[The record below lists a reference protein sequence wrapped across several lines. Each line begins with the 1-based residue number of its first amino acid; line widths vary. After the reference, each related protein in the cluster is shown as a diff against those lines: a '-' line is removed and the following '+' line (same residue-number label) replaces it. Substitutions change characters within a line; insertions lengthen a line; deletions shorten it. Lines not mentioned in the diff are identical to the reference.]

1 MTAEAKS
8 CRKKWKIAVSILLA
22 VLILLAGGFFWYV
35 SDYYQAEDVALEV
48 LASGDHLEVRDDLT
62 ILSLSYPTDTAIIR
76 FCTGKA
82 RLTLVSAFSLTIE
95 TNTLS
100 TTLYSACT
108 SMLSMMGNAMLGSS
122 LLMGCVPMIFSLL
135 LPFFTI
141 LLSFLQYLTILTY
154 NIIEENGEQCRNGS
168 VPRCSMCAFCT
179 NPGEIFHQYSV
190 ICP

>member
-1 MTAEAKS
+1 MMPTA
-8 CRKKWKIAVSILLA
+8 V
-22 VLILLAGGFFWYV
+22 
-35 SDYYQAEDVALEV
+35 
-48 LASGDHLEVRDDLT
+48 
-62 ILSLSYPTDTAIIR
+62 PTDTAIIR

-135 LPFFTI
+135 SSIFHDSPVFFTI
-141 LLSFLQYLTILTY
+141 PYYSNIQYNRRKRGTMPEWQRSPLQYVRFLY
-154 NIIEENGEQCRNGS
+154 KK
-168 VPRCSMCAFCT
+168 
-179 NPGEIFHQYSV
+179 PGEIFHQYSV